1 LASSRRILHEGCR
14 RCPITTVVQN
24 SARANN
30 RRDDILKGDPDCWPA
45 GDRDKTAS
53 PASP

>member
-1 LASSRRILHEGCR
+1 VA
-14 RCPITTVVQN
+14 QN

-30 RRDDILKGDPDCWPA
+30 GRLDILKGDPDCWPA

-53 PASP
+53 PASPDRTVRSRWLPSKRDRTGS

>member
-1 LASSRRILHEGCR
+1 
-14 RCPITTVVQN
+14 VVQN

-53 PASP
+53 PASPDRTVRSRWLPSKRDRTGS

>member
-1 LASSRRILHEGCR
+1 LASSRRIPHEACR
-14 RCPITTVVQN
+14 PITTVVQN